1 MEAVGSTK
9 TEDIQCA
16 SCGSSRVTIT
26 IEACK
31 FPLTAPNGVEVWLD
45 VTQPVMRCPDC
56 NMEYTDYLGE
66 QARSEAVYK
75 YLYSKLRTMY
85 EMWEESM
92 EANHRLQIE
101 LDKANHMIKV
111 WSVRDHHKDGY
122 CATWARDE
130 Y

>member
-66 QARSEAVYK
+66 QARSEAVYQ
-75 YLYSKLRTMY
+75 YLYTSMRTLYEIHKEDTVLIQKL
-85 EMWEESM
+85 
-92 EANHRLQIE
+92 QDE
-101 LDKANHMIKV
+101 LKENEGVIKV
-111 WSVRDHHKDGY
+111 RRRRLETRS
-122 CATWARDE
+122 
-130 Y
+130 